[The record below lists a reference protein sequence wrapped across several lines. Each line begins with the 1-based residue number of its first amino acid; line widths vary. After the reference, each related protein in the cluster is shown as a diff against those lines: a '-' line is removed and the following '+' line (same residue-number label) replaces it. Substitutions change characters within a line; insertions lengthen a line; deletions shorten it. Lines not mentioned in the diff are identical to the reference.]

1 MLRTVASAI
10 QWALDI
16 ILPRKD
22 RVVRIAD
29 YRTED
34 FPIDPQEHE
43 AYGVRI
49 TTLMRY
55 HDSAVEDCIRA
66 LKYDNSTNAAKLL
79 ASLLADYL
87 HEEIAQMKAFSPKP
101 ILLVPMPLHLSRERE
116 RGFNQITRV
125 LESLQPEFK
134 DGTLTRLAPKA
145 LRRTRATKQQTRL
158 SRSERLSNVRD
169 AFASDEET
177 IRGCHVIL
185 VDDVTTTGATLA
197 AAAHALGGG
206 VTLLALARA

>member
-22 RVVRIAD
+22 RVVRISQYKA
-29 YRTED
+29 ED

-43 AYGVRI
+43 ACGVRI

-55 HDSAVEDCIRA
+55 HESTAEDCIRA

-79 ASLLADYL
+79 ATLLADYL
-87 HEEIAQMKAFSPKP
+87 REEIAQLKAFSTKP
-101 ILLVPMPLHLSRERE
+101 ILLVPMPLHLSREKE
-116 RGFNQITRV
+116 RGFNQIARV
-125 LESLQPEFK
+125 LDSLPPEFK
-134 DGTLTRLAPKA
+134 DGTFSRLAPKA

-169 AFASDEET
+169 AFAADEEVVKNY
-177 IRGCHVIL
+177 HVIL
-185 VDDVTTTGATLA
+185 IDDVTTTGATLA
-197 AAAHALGGG
+197 AAAQALGND